1 MKRKNKRPRKLMR
14 ARNRDRVNRLRKQ
27 QTIILTPVFILV
39 LIKVGLE
46 DITTPLKMV
55 ERLMLHSN
63 KLNGNLN
70 FPITNPSFTDL
81 KNMANDL
88 ADTIIAIEG
97 GDKSL
102 IPHRDTL
109 MLLAENMIR
118 KLSYDIQNQSNGDA
132 EKIQSAGFEVRK
144 GKGAPKPVGE
154 VKNLTANALGA
165 AKVKLRWK
173 KIAYSRMNFIERTT
187 DPVNVPWKPFAKT
200 ALSSFTVEG
209 LTPGE
214 LVFYRVYGS
223 NNLGDGNP
231 SDPVEQR
238 SL

>member
-14 ARNRDRVNRLRKQ
+14 TRNRDRVNRLRKQ

-39 LIKVGLE
+39 LIKLGLDE
-46 DITTPLKMV
+46 ITTPLKMV
-55 ERLMLHSN
+55 ERLMLLSG
-63 KLNGNLN
+63 KLDGNLN
-70 FPITNPSFTDL
+70 FPITSPTYIEL
-81 KNMANDL
+81 KTMGGDL
-88 ADTIIAIEG
+88 ADTVIAIDG

-109 MLLAENMIR
+109 MLQAENMIR
-118 KLSYDIQNQSNGDA
+118 KLSYDIQNLSNGDA
-132 EKIQSAGFEVRK
+132 EKINSAGFAVRK
-144 GKGAPKPVGE
+144 GSGAPQPVGA
-154 VKNLTANALGA
+154 VVNLKAKAIGA
-165 AKVKLRWK
+165 GKVKLRWRK
-173 KIAYSRMNFIERTT
+173 VAHSRMNFIESTV

-200 ALSSFTVEG
+200 ALSSYTVEG

-231 SDPVEQR
+231 SDPAEQR